1 MSTGIFSKLFKK
13 ETFLN
18 YEGLGADMHSH
29 FIPGI
34 DDGSS
39 SIEESIEMMNGLMQ
53 LGFTKFITT
62 PHIQPELF
70 QNTEESILK
79 KKDEFQT
86 ELNRRKIEI
95 EIEAAAEYYIDENFL
110 IRLQS
115 ANKFLTIDDSYI
127 LIEVSMVSRFK
138 DLEKVIF
145 ELMLK
150 GYKVILAHVERYPY
164 MFENGKLDYY
174 HTLKDKEVYLQVN
187 LRSFTGNYGDIQKKI
202 ARQLADK
209 KMIDFLGTDLHKPFQ
224 LKIIEDAL
232 HDMHVQKL
240 LKENNLLNKTL

>member
-1 MSTGIFSKLFKK
+1 MSTGLFSKLFKK

-18 YEGLGADMHSH
+18 YESLAADMHSH
-29 FIPGI
+29 FIPGV

-39 SIEESIEMMNGLMQ
+39 SFDESVAMMQGLTE
-53 LGFTKFITT
+53 LGFKKFITT

-70 QNTEESILK
+70 PNTEDIILQHL
-79 KKDEFQT
+79 DNFQN
-86 ELNRRKIEI
+86 ELEKRKLNIEI
-95 EIEAAAEYYIDENFL
+95 QAAAEYYVDENFL
-110 IRLQS
+110 NGLG
-115 ANKFLTIDDSYI
+115 AKTKFLTFGQNYI

-150 GYKVILAHVERYPY
+150 GYKVILAHAERYPY

-174 HTLKDKEVYLQVN
+174 ESLRDKEIFLQVN
-187 LRSFTGNYGDIQKKI
+187 LRSFTGNYGEIQKRI
-202 ARQLADK
+202 ARMLAEK
-209 KMIDFLGTDLHKPFQ
+209 NMVDFLGTDLHKPIQ

-232 HDMHVQKL
+232 HDTHVQKL
-240 LKENNLLNKTL
+240 MKENKLLNKTL